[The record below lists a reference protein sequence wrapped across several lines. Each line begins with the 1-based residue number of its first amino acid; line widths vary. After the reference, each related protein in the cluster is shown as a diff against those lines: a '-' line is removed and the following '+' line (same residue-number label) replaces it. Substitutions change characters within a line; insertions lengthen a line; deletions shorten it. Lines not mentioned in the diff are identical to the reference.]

1 MFCFESA
8 LLESLNQKQV
18 QYQQVKQVILKVV
31 NNFQLSSLQPPIPIK
46 NIPMVRFIK
55 NPKKAISNNLV
66 SNSPFTK
73 GCIKAKITKATAIS
87 KKAFP
92 VSLEIDFQSK
102 KISTIKMKLK
112 N

>member
-8 LLESLNQKQV
+8 SLESLNQRQV

-31 NNFQLSSLQPPIPIK
+31 NNFQPSSLQPPIPIK

-55 NPKKAISNNLV
+55 NPKKTISNNLV

-73 GCIKAKITKATAIS
+73 GCIKAKITKATAI
-87 KKAFP
+87 F
-92 VSLEIDFQSK
+92 
-102 KISTIKMKLK
+102 KISFSCLFRNRFPIHKRILL
-112 N
+112 